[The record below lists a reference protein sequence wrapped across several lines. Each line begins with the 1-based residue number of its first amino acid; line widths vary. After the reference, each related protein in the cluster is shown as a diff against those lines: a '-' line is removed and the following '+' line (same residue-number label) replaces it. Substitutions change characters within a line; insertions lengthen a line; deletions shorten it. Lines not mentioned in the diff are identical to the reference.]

1 MNKNLKKS
9 FISLIVT
16 LVLMATMLIWANAS
30 DKNIYATIHENLTL
44 LGNIY
49 KEISTNYVEE
59 INSEDFLKAGING
72 MLNSLD
78 PYTNYIEQD
87 SRRQLNILTKGKY
100 EGIGLLL
107 NYRNNILTA
116 AEPPFLGTP
125 AARAGIREGDQI
137 IKVDGKSTKELG
149 FQESVREILGPEG
162 TSVTLTIKREGVD
175 KLLEFKIIREKIT
188 VTDIRFSGMIE
199 NNIGYIQ
206 LTRFSKNSA
215 AEISQAIRELQNKN
229 LDGLILDLRSNPGGV
244 LQSAVNVSD
253 IFLDKGKSIV
263 SIRGRSEQAKA
274 DFQSTRDPVYPTKPI
289 TVLINRISASAS
301 EIVAGAIQ
309 DHDRGIL
316 LGDTTYGKGLVQSV
330 VPLSPSTALKITT
343 AKYYTPSGRCIQ
355 RENFGIWKDPKE
367 NDTEYYTDNKRKV
380 YGGGGIAPD
389 IYVELPTAESYVI
402 DLRRKS
408 MFFNFAVHYANT
420 TTITDSS
427 LNITDKILNAFKN
440 YLHDHSYHYENPFVK
455 KLEEL
460 KELAEYEKYG
470 DTFLDEINKLNES
483 VKQINNTLFDKA
495 SDNIKKVLK
504 QEIASKYFGTQY
516 AVRLEL
522 QDDPVVQRALQ
533 LMSDK
538 DKYSELLGLKDNN

>member
-1 MNKNLKKS
+1 MNKNVKKS
-9 FISLIVT
+9 FISLLVT
-16 LVLMATMLIWANAS
+16 LVFMTTMLIWANVS
-30 DKNIYATIHENLTL
+30 DKTIYTTIHENLTL

-59 INSEDFLKAGING
+59 IDSEDFLKAGING

-87 SRRQLNILTKGKY
+87 SRRQLNMLTKGKY

-107 NYRNNILTA
+107 NYRNNVLTA

-137 IKVDGKSTKELG
+137 IKVDDQSTKELG

-175 KLLEFKIIREKIT
+175 KLLEFTIIRGKIT

-215 AEISQAIRELQNKN
+215 TEISQAIRELQNKN
-229 LDGLILDLRSNPGGV
+229 VDGLILDLRSNPGGV

-253 IFLDKGKSIV
+253 IFLDKGNSIV

-274 DFQSTRDPVYPTKPI
+274 DFQSTRDPVYPNKPI

-309 DHDRGIL
+309 DHDRGVL

-330 VPLSPSTALKITT
+330 VPLSPKTALKITT

-355 RENFGIWKDPKE
+355 RENYGIWEDPKKKD
-367 NDTEYYTDNKRKV
+367 NEYYTDNKRKV

-389 IYVELPTAESYVI
+389 IYVELPIAESYVI

-420 TTITDSS
+420 TTINDSS
-427 LNITDKILNAFKN
+427 LTITDEILTEFKH
-440 YLHDHSYHYENPFVK
+440 YLDENSYRYENPFEK

-460 KELAEYEKYG
+460 KKLAEQENYG
-470 DTFLDEINKLNES
+470 NKFIDDIDMLNES
-483 VKQINNTLFDKA
+483 IKKINNTLFNKA
-495 SDNIKKVLK
+495 SNNIKKILK

-522 QDDPVVQRALQ
+522 QDDPVVKKALQ
-533 LMSDK
+533 ILSDK
-538 DKYSELLGLKDNN
+538 DKYSEILGLNDNY